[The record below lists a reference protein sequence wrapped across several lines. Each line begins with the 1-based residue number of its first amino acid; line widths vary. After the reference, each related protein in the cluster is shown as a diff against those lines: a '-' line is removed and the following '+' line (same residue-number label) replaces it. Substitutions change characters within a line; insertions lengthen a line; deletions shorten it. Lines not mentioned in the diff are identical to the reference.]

1 MAKKQQHTLH
11 SEAAPA
17 YQALGDDDAIIAQ
30 ALAILE
36 ARVAQ
41 GPAMTSPTAVKQYLT
56 LKLARAER
64 EQFAVLLLDQRHRV
78 LAFEVLFQGTLATC
92 SVHPREVIKAAISSN
107 AAAIILVHNHP
118 SGDPSPSEAD
128 KSLTHRLQEALALID
143 VRVLDHIITAGGQA
157 LSFADAGL
165 L

>member
-1 MAKKQQHTLH
+1 MAKHKLN

-17 YQALGDDDAIIAQ
+17 YQALSGDDAVIAQ

-36 ARVAQ
+36 ARVAH
-41 GPAMTSPTAVKQYLT
+41 GPAMTNPQAVKQYLT
-56 LKLARAER
+56 LKLAPARR

-78 LAFEVLFQGTLATC
+78 IAFEVLFTGTLSTC
-92 SVHPREVIKAAISSN
+92 SVHPREVVKTALTAN
-107 AAAIILVHNHP
+107 AAAVILAHNHP

-128 KSLTHRLQEALALID
+128 KSLTFRLREALALVD
-143 VRVLDHIITAGGQA
+143 VRVLDHIVVGGSQA
-157 LSFADAGL
+157 LSFVEAGL